1 MIPSFEI
8 KTRGNGRMA
17 DIYMNG
23 KPVEGVYAYALKHEA
38 DSLPLLELTFRC
50 HDVTVD
56 GKICGLVDGE
66 FVNYDD

>member
-8 KTRGNGRMA
+8 KTRGNGNLA
-17 DIYMNG
+17 DVYMNG
-23 KPVEGVYAYALKHEA
+23 KPVDCVYAYALKHEA
-38 DSLPLLELTFRC
+38 GCLPLLELTFRC

-56 GKICGLVDGE
+56 GKICGIVDGE